1 MAVGEWQQTAFAY
14 AASNGTVQALG
25 EPMAGGY
32 SSSGIPQGQTFH
44 IRNGGSAKLPD
55 VGKSLDKQFGRFLR
69 QRRGDASYAVFAR
82 QLGISASTLFR
93 LETGEQSVTLGK
105 MGDILKRLKAGV
117 RDVFPE

>member
-1 MAVGEWQQTAFAY
+1 M
-14 AASNGTVQALG
+14 
-25 EPMAGGY
+25 
-32 SSSGIPQGQTFH
+32 
-44 IRNGGSAKLPD
+44 
-55 VGKSLDKQFGRFLR
+55 GKSLDKQFGRFLR
-69 QRRGDASYAVFAR
+69 QRRGAASYAVFAR